1 MVEGFSI
8 VYIKVT
14 FGLEVTGGK
23 DFDVVR
29 VLESLKS
36 GESFNVLAED
46 DGACFYVDSYFII
59 CLLEV
64 SECI

>member
-8 VYIKVT
+8 IYVKVT
-14 FGLEVTGGK
+14 FGLEVTGGE

-36 GESFNVLAED
+36 GESFHVLAKD
-46 DGACFYVDSYFII
+46 DGACFHVDSNFII

-64 SECI
+64 SDCI